1 MSEITS
7 DENVGSENK
16 EHRVIWNRVVGL
28 TVMHL
33 ACLAVFWVG
42 WSATAV
48 VLAICYYLVRTF
60 GLTAFYHRYFSH
72 RAFKTSRWFQ
82 FCGSLLGALA
92 LQKGPMWWAAHH
104 RTHHRE
110 SDSEADIHS
119 PKHGG
124 FFWSHIGWL
133 FQKDSAGTNRKLLPD
148 WQKYPELW
156 WVDRHALLIGAAAI
170 ILIYCL
176 GESLHYF
183 APALNTNGPM
193 LVVWMFFIS
202 TVFLYHVTYSVNSIS
217 HLVGSQRF
225 KTTDDSRNN
234 FLVAL
239 FTLGEGWHNNHHH
252 YQSSARQGF
261 TWWEIDMTYYTL
273 WILNKFGLVWDLRP
287 VPEHVLSGHKKSHR
301 TN

>member
-1 MSEITS
+1 MSDSIKIN
-7 DENVGSENK
+7 DEATAASQSS
-16 EHRVIWNRVVGL
+16 IDWSRVVAL
-28 TVMHL
+28 TLMHT

-42 WSATAV
+42 WSATAI
-48 VLAICYYLVRTF
+48 VLAIGYYLVRTF

-82 FCGSLLGALA
+82 FCGSIVGCLA

-110 SDSEADIHS
+110 SDSEKDVHS
-119 PKHGG
+119 PRHGG

-133 FQKDSAGTNRKLLPD
+133 FQKEHSPTNRKKLPD

-156 WVDRHALLIGAAAI
+156 WIDRYALVIGVASIVAI
-170 ILIYCL
+170 YFF
-176 GESLHYF
+176 GEALNYF
-183 APALNTNGPM
+183 APVLKTDGPM

-234 FLVAL
+234 FWVAL

-261 TWWEIDMTYYTL
+261 TWWEIDMTYYAL
-273 WILNKFGLVWDLRP
+273 WMFEKFGLVWDLRT
-287 VPEHVLSGHKKSHR
+287 VPEHVMNGQSRKSIK
-301 TN
+301 